1 MVLST
6 YVDADS
12 GSAVWPLM
20 AFREREREF
29 WAQKYY
35 RRWGGTNKLKII
47 VQTNI

>member
-20 AFREREREF
+20 AFRERERILS
-29 WAQKYY
+29 AKILSKM
-35 RRWGGTNKLKII
+35 GTNKLNII

>member
-20 AFREREREF
+20 AFRETERENF
-29 WAQKYY
+29 ERKNIIED
-35 RRWGGTNKLKII
+35 GGELIN
-47 VQTNI
+47 